1 MSYTDE
7 EQLQNLLNLKA
18 LVDSPATHQEHKG
31 IITKLYDFYKRCL
44 ETEPGEEEP
53 QVPSATEICSVL
65 PNIQADDPSITTTQA
80 EEPSITTTQA
90 AEIEASSDSV
100 SKKIKHQLSHQS
112 IQNTLPPTKRYSKR
126 LQALPK
132 TQAGRVL
139 LNSASEQNSCSN
151 CKSHLGIL
159 LQRGIPSFR
168 QYAFGIAL
176 RTPWE
181 LCIVPKAIVPVKL
194 QALPYGSIP
203 EALGGIPSRTS
214 KPSGRPSRLKG
225 SSLGS
230 CLWLSMSV
238 AESNNCCAVNST
250 CVAYC
255 VAAAAAQFQDV
266 LCGTSTNGEQIQE
279 NENSTDNV
287 PVTQENP
294 NEQPL
299 FRDEEQLESE
309 TQVPTEEAPI
319 TSGSQQTL
327 PAGLR
332 FQKKTPLQKEAPQ
345 LNINHFLPRQSTS
358 KSVSQTCSELI
369 REGSTSSS
377 VNVGF
382 QSGAVTSIELM
393 EKRSFTAE
401 EVFQAL
407 KNCMFIIRES
417 LKICGRKKTENEELD
432 MVYKA
437 LPSFIVDRCKSEKI
451 LQMPNSDLIM
461 KPEWINLQAL
471 ESTITMKAGDIE
483 TLALILRPFAEL
495 PKWAYVDLGN
505 VVEEVCEMMR
515 AADDNFRPST
525 VFKNIDP
532 KSSSGFIVVYEEL
545 LTVLLQSHH

>member
-1 MSYTDE
+1 MEIDDPS
-7 EQLQNLLNLKA
+7 
-18 LVDSPATHQEHKG
+18 
-31 IITKLYDFYKRCL
+31 ITI
-44 ETEPGEEEP
+44 TQAEEP
-53 QVPSATEICSVL
+53 SITTT
-65 PNIQADDPSITTTQA
+65 QAAEPSITTTQA

-90 AEIEASSDSV
+90 TEIKAPSDSV
-100 SKKIKHQLSHQS
+100 SKTIKHHLSHQS
-112 IQNTLPPTKRYSKR
+112 IQNPLPPTKRHSKR

-139 LNSASEQNSCSN
+139 QGFQSSYSLRNPTGQG
-151 CKSHLGIL
+151 LIPQGGIL
-159 LQRGIPSFR
+159 IS
-168 QYAFGIAL
+168 AKDWI
-176 RTPWE
+176 
-181 LCIVPKAIVPVKL
+181 
-194 QALPYGSIP
+194 
-203 EALGGIPSRTS
+203 
-214 KPSGRPSRLKG
+214 
-225 SSLGS
+225 
-230 CLWLSMSV
+230 
-238 AESNNCCAVNST
+238 
-250 CVAYC
+250 
-255 VAAAAAQFQDV
+255 
-266 LCGTSTNGEQIQE
+266 STNGEQIQE
-279 NENSTDNV
+279 NEKSNDNV

-294 NEQPL
+294 DEQPL
-299 FRDEEQLESE
+299 FRDEEQPESD

-382 QSGAVTSIELM
+382 HSGAVTSIELM

-401 EVFQAL
+401 EVSQAL
-407 KNCMFIIRES
+407 DNCMFIIRES
-417 LKICGRKKTENEELD
+417 LKICGRKKTKNEELD

-437 LPSFIVDRCKSEKI
+437 LPSFIVDRCQS
-451 LQMPNSDLIM
+451 
-461 KPEWINLQAL
+461 
-471 ESTITMKAGDIE
+471 E

-505 VVEEVCEMMR
+505 VVEEVCEMMMVV
-515 AADDNFRPST
+515 DDNFRPST

-545 LTVLLQSHH
+545 LTVLLQSSSLKTHYCPDGESVIGGAGIKKLQVSKLGA

>member
-7 EQLQNLLNLKA
+7 EQLQHLLNLGA
-18 LVDSPATHQEHKG
+18 LVDSPVTHQENKG
-31 IITKLYDFYKRCL
+31 IITKLYDFYKRSL

-53 QVPSATEICSVL
+53 QVPSATELCSVL

-80 EEPSITTTQA
+80 EEPLITTTQA

-100 SKKIKHQLSHQS
+100 SKTIKHQLSHQS
-112 IQNTLPPTKRYSKR
+112 IQNTLPPTKRHSKR

-139 LNSASEQNSCSN
+139 QGFQSSYSLRNPTGQG
-151 CKSHLGIL
+151 L
-159 LQRGIPSFR
+159 IP
-168 QYAFGIAL
+168 Q
-176 RTPWE
+176 
-181 LCIVPKAIVPVKL
+181 
-194 QALPYGSIP
+194 
-203 EALGGIPSRTS
+203 GGIPIS
-214 KPSGRPSRLKG
+214 
-225 SSLGS
+225 
-230 CLWLSMSV
+230 
-238 AESNNCCAVNST
+238 AE
-250 CVAYC
+250 
-255 VAAAAAQFQDV
+255 DW
-266 LCGTSTNGEQIQE
+266 TSTNGEQIQE
-279 NENSTDNV
+279 NEKSTDNV
-287 PVTQENP
+287 PVTQEKTD
-294 NEQPL
+294 EQPL

-309 TQVPTEEAPI
+309 THVPTEEAPI

-332 FQKKTPLQKEAPQ
+332 FQKKTPHQKEAPQ

-401 EVFQAL
+401 EVSQAL
-407 KNCMFIIRES
+407 ENCMFIIRES

-515 AADDNFRPST
+515 AVDDNFRPST

-545 LTVLLQSHH
+545 LTVLLQSSSLKTHYGSDGESVIGGAGIKKSRSLKAGKVALTGKTGSHKDDN

>member
-1 MSYTDE
+1 MSYTDG
-7 EQLQNLLNLKA
+7 EQLQHLLNLGA
-18 LVDSPATHQEHKG
+18 LVDSPVTHQEHKG

-53 QVPSATEICSVL
+53 QVPSATKLCSVL

-100 SKKIKHQLSHQS
+100 SKTIKHQLSHQS
-112 IQNTLPPTKRYSKR
+112 IQNTLLPTKRHSKR

-139 LNSASEQNSCSN
+139 Q
-151 CKSHLGIL
+151 
-159 LQRGIPSFR
+159 
-168 QYAFGIAL
+168 
-176 RTPWE
+176 
-181 LCIVPKAIVPVKL
+181 
-194 QALPYGSIP
+194 
-203 EALGGIPSRTS
+203 
-214 KPSGRPSRLKG
+214 
-225 SSLGS
+225 
-230 CLWLSMSV
+230 
-238 AESNNCCAVNST
+238 
-250 CVAYC
+250 
-255 VAAAAAQFQDV
+255 
-266 LCGTSTNGEQIQE
+266 GTSTNGEQIQE
-279 NENSTDNV
+279 NVNSTENV

-345 LNINHFLPRQSTS
+345 LKINHFLPRQSTS

-401 EVFQAL
+401 EVSQVL
-407 KNCMFIIRES
+407 ENCMFIIRES

-437 LPSFIVDRCKSEKI
+437 LPSFIVDRCTSEKI

-515 AADDNFRPST
+515 AVDDNFRPST

-532 KSSSGFIVVYEEL
+532 KSSSGFIVVYEKL
-545 LTVLLQSHH
+545 LTVLLQSSSLKTHYGPDGESVIGGAGIKKVTKFFDCCFLGLMILISSKYPNLEHKLTKNATESKIKFEQQ

>member
-1 MSYTDE
+1 MSYADE
-7 EQLQNLLNLKA
+7 EQLQHLLNLGA
-18 LVDSPATHQEHKG
+18 LVDSPVTHQEHKG
-31 IITKLYDFYKRCL
+31 IIAKLYDFYKRCL
-44 ETEPGEEEP
+44 ETEPWEEEP
-53 QVPSATEICSVL
+53 QVPSATELCSVL

-100 SKKIKHQLSHQS
+100 SKTIKHQLSHQS
-112 IQNTLPPTKRYSKR
+112 IQNTLPPIKRHSKR

-139 LNSASEQNSCSN
+139 QGFQSSYSLRNPTGQG
-151 CKSHLGIL
+151 L
-159 LQRGIPSFR
+159 IP
-168 QYAFGIAL
+168 Q
-176 RTPWE
+176 
-181 LCIVPKAIVPVKL
+181 
-194 QALPYGSIP
+194 
-203 EALGGIPSRTS
+203 GGIPISA
-214 KPSGRPSRLKG
+214 KD
-225 SSLGS
+225 
-230 CLWLSMSV
+230 W
-238 AESNNCCAVNST
+238 
-250 CVAYC
+250 
-255 VAAAAAQFQDV
+255 
-266 LCGTSTNGEQIQE
+266 TSTNGEQIQE
-279 NENSTDNV
+279 NENSIDNV
-287 PVTQENP
+287 LVTQENP

-319 TSGSQQTL
+319 ISGSQQTL

-369 REGSTSSS
+369 REGSTSS
-377 VNVGF
+377 
-382 QSGAVTSIELM
+382 T
-393 EKRSFTAE
+393 E
-401 EVFQAL
+401 EVSQAL
-407 KNCMFIIRES
+407 ENSMFIIRES

-515 AADDNFRPST
+515 AVDDNFRPST

-545 LTVLLQSHH
+545 LTVLLRSSSLKTHYGPDGESVIGGAGIKKVTKFFNCCFLGLMILISSKYPNLEHKLTKNATESKIKFEQQ

>member
-7 EQLQNLLNLKA
+7 EQLQHLLNLGA
-18 LVDSPATHQEHKG
+18 LVDLPVTHQEHKG

-53 QVPSATEICSVL
+53 QVPSATELCSVL

-100 SKKIKHQLSHQS
+100 SKTIKHQLSHQS
-112 IQNTLPPTKRYSKR
+112 IQNTLPPTKRHSKR

-139 LNSASEQNSCSN
+139 QGFQSSYSLRNPTGQG
-151 CKSHLGIL
+151 L
-159 LQRGIPSFR
+159 IP
-168 QYAFGIAL
+168 Q
-176 RTPWE
+176 
-181 LCIVPKAIVPVKL
+181 
-194 QALPYGSIP
+194 
-203 EALGGIPSRTS
+203 GGIPIS
-214 KPSGRPSRLKG
+214 
-225 SSLGS
+225 
-230 CLWLSMSV
+230 
-238 AESNNCCAVNST
+238 AEDC
-250 CVAYC
+250 
-255 VAAAAAQFQDV
+255 
-266 LCGTSTNGEQIQE
+266 
-279 NENSTDNV
+279 
-287 PVTQENP
+287 
-294 NEQPL
+294 
-299 FRDEEQLESE
+299 
-309 TQVPTEEAPI
+309 
-319 TSGSQQTL
+319 
-327 PAGLR
+327 LR
-332 FQKKTPLQKEAPQ
+332 FQKKTPHQKEAPQ

-382 QSGAVTSIELM
+382 QSGAVTSYELM

-401 EVFQAL
+401 EVSQAL
-407 KNCMFIIRES
+407 ENCMFIIRES
-417 LKICGRKKTENEELD
+417 LKICGRKKTKNEELD

-515 AADDNFRPST
+515 AVDDNFRPST

-545 LTVLLQSHH
+545 LTVLLRSSSLKTHYGPDGESVIGGAGIKKLQVSKLGA